1 MAERDLALTE
11 IRRDATQERSTLRA
25 LIVAEYQA
33 KVSAAKR
40 GGTPRHELAARL
52 AALRIEYLATLTAL
66 SMKIS
71 RRARERRQAAMQLI
85 AARQKQERL
94 AASFRAAG
102 KEVGPRERGPEPGPH
117 RPHDRTPN
125 QRHTPRR

>member
-1 MAERDLALTE
+1 MALTE

-40 GGTPRHELAARL
+40 NTPRHELAARL

-66 SMKIS
+66 SMKVS
-71 RRARERRQAAMQLI
+71 QRARERRRAAMQLI
-85 AARQKQERL
+85 AARQNQERL
-94 AASFRAAG
+94 AASFRLAA
-102 KEVGPRERGPEPGPH
+102 KEVGPRKRGPEPGPH
-117 RPHDRTPN
+117 RPHDRMRNHP
-125 QRHTPRR
+125 HTPRR